1 MMAMNIQLL
10 FILKR
15 LVEWG
20 VKQEV
25 EMRYLANVI
34 SVLFFI
40 GSVCVQDVDI
50 SALDSAARSARGQ
63 SVLFKR
69 PLSQEE
75 QDAAKAKREAEE
87 AAEKARREALRPVNL
102 FGNELKIYAEVN
114 GEVITSRDMQN
125 RVNAFVATTKIP
137 VNAQTKKM
145 IIEKVLQAAVDEK
158 LKLQEAEKNG
168 VNITEA
174 DLNEGLKNFAKE
186 NKTSVRQVRQ
196 MLRQAGVTEE
206 VFRSQMKAEMAW
218 SRLVGMK
225 ARREINI
232 SESEVRSALDMINQD
247 KMKQKYLISEI
258 VISQKKAKNIY
269 DLVENLR
276 NDPRFELYAMQF
288 SESPSARGG
297 GNLGWVGKDQLAE
310 PLIQALEKMKVGQI
324 SQPVKVGTD
333 YYILKLQGIYRP
345 GIDKAPSTNEQEVRQ
360 LLQSQKTEALAQKYI
375 RDLRNKAVIER
386 RV

>member
-1 MMAMNIQLL
+1 MTAMNIQLL

-15 LVEWG
+15 LAAWG

-25 EMRYLANVI
+25 EMRFLI
-34 SVLFFI
+34 TFLSVLMFAGLLCAQELDI
-40 GSVCVQDVDI
+40 G
-50 SALDSAARSARGQ
+50 ALDSAARSARGQ

-102 FGNELKIYAEVN
+102 FGNELKIFAEVN

-137 VNAQTKKM
+137 VTAQTKRM

-158 LKLQEAEKNG
+158 LKLQEAQKNG
-168 VNITEA
+168 VEISEA
-174 DLNEGLKNFAKE
+174 DLNEGLQNFAKE
-186 NKTSVRQVRQ
+186 NKTTVRQVRH
-196 MLRQAGVTEE
+196 MLREAGVPEE

-218 SRLVGMK
+218 SRLVGIK
-225 ARREINI
+225 ARREISI
-232 SESEVRSALDMINQD
+232 SESEVRAAVDMINQD
-247 KMKQKYLISEI
+247 KKKQKYLISEI

-276 NDPRFELYAMQF
+276 HDPRFELYAMQF

-310 PLIQALEKMKVGQI
+310 PLTQVLAKMKTGDI

>member
-40 GSVCVQDVDI
+40 GSVCAQDVDI

-333 YYILKLQGIYRP
+333 YYILKLQSIYRP